1 MDYCMHK
8 GFGNERYYRNNRTN
22 CYYFINCYS
31 VLIDCLLS
39 QILKDFN
46 FIEFYVIYFLKI
58 FT

>member
-1 MDYCMHK
+1 MHK